1 MIIVISVTVMLHLIS
16 QSTAVLYD
24 EYILRASYFKYG
36 MRRVSVVKYM
46 FIQSDGIHLLL
57 KCACAGFF
65 TSIVL
70 PFWIDMKKAIKELTI
85 GVGAIIIF

>member
-1 MIIVISVTVMLHLIS
+1 
-16 QSTAVLYD
+16 
-24 EYILRASYFKYG
+24 
-36 MRRVSVVKYM
+36 M
-46 FIQSDGIHLLL
+46 FIHSDGIHLLL
-57 KCACAGFF
+57 KCARAGFF